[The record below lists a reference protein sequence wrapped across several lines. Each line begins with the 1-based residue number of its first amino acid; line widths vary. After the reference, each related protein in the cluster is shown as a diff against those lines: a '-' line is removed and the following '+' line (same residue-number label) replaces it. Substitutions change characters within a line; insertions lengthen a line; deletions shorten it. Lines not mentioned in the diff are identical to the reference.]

1 MNKEEL
7 ITRVSQDTDLDL
19 VTVRTIIES
28 TLDEISSCFQRKD
41 NLEIRGFGSFKVVTT
56 KQKMG
61 RNISKGEPVVI
72 PPKHKVKFKI
82 SSLIKL

>member
-7 ITRVSQDTDLDL
+7 ITRVSQDTNLDL

-28 TLDEISSCFQRKD
+28 TLDEISNCFKRKD

-56 KQKMG
+56 KQKIG
-61 RNISKGEPVVI
+61 RNISKGESVVI
-72 PPKHKVKFKI
+72 PPKHKVKFKT